1 MIIYPDIELQQGRCV
16 NLRRGR
22 AEEPTVYDVDPV
34 EAARDF
40 VRQGAEWIH
49 VVDLDAVFNHGD
61 NAALVERIIKEAGC
75 PVQVGGAIRSM
86 ERVNHWIEAGAMRV
100 VIATAAVKYPHL
112 VREAATAYPGQV
124 VVSIDAR
131 GGKVV
136 VEGWREATIFTP
148 IDFARQFEDVPL
160 AAFIYTDIDFDDDEP
175 DSSLSQLTD
184 LAAAV
189 KTPVIA
195 SGVVKSLQ
203 DVSVLQYLPNIS
215 GVISSRALFGKTF
228 TLEEALAITHEPAPE
243 PAPFI

>member
-1 MIIYPDIELQQGRCV
+1 MIIYPDIELQKGRCV

-22 AEEPTVYDVDPV
+22 ADAPVVYDVDPV
-34 EAARDF
+34 EAARGF
-40 VRQGAEWIH
+40 AREGAEWLH
-49 VVDLDAVFNHGD
+49 VVDLDAVFNDGD
-61 NAALVERIIKEAGC
+61 NADVIHEIIREAGC

-86 ERVNHWIEAGAMRV
+86 DRVNQWIGAGARRV

-136 VEGWREATIFTP
+136 VEGWREATIFSP
-148 IDFARQFEDVPL
+148 VAFAREFDDLSL
-160 AAFIYTDIDFDDDEP
+160 AAIIYTDIDRDDDEP
-175 DSSLSQLTD
+175 TSSLSHTTE

-203 DVSVLQYLPNIS
+203 DISVLTLLENIS
-215 GVISSRALFGKTF
+215 GAITSRALFGGAF
-228 TLEEALAITHEPAPE
+228 TLAAAIATAREPVPE
-243 PAPFI
+243 PAPFL